1 MTTAPKGSIPIPW
14 HTWWPAIRGPC
25 LAWHHNIG
33 MTLQHWHDT
42 TCSSGMYRCVKKI
55 KTLNTSQ
62 NRAATQPNC
71 IWRMQFKPTMCRRQ
85 IIKNNDCVCKNICS
99 KNTHIRTHTHT
110 QSVHKPFIP
119 WHLSAEFLQA
129 KNNMPPGLER
139 NTRLCDGDL
148 NNHLSISAGKN
159 NKGRGWGWEVLRP
172 LSKLLLSWTARDME
186 IS

>member
-1 MTTAPKGSIPIPW
+1 MWRLFCAKSKMHSLYILMSATKKRKKKRLFRMTTAPKGSIPIPW

-99 KNTHIRTHTHT
+99 KNTHIRTHTHSKCT
-110 QSVHKPFIP
+110 QTIHSMTSFSRVPT
-119 WHLSAEFLQA
+119 S
-129 KNNMPPGLER
+129 
-139 NTRLCDGDL
+139 
-148 NNHLSISAGKN
+148 
-159 NKGRGWGWEVLRP
+159 
-172 LSKLLLSWTARDME
+172 
-186 IS
+186 